1 MACLDESFDFSDEE
15 MSETEVV
22 ANRPLT
28 KRQRAKLNDGAE
40 EDYLELPMG
49 TSILLI
55 RLLHTHT
62 NSSVDIVRLRK
73 KEAFDCRGASFATI
87 RSC

>member
-1 MACLDESFDFSDEE
+1 MDLFDCSDEE

-22 ANRPLT
+22 PNRPLT

-49 TSILLI
+49 MSMSLVGIAVYT
-55 RLLHTHT
+55 T
-62 NSSVDIVRLRK
+62 NASDNVDRFRK
-73 KEAFDCRGASFATI
+73 EEAFDCRGTSFASI

>member
-1 MACLDESFDFSDEE
+1 MNLLLFSDEE

-22 ANRPLT
+22 PNRPLT

-49 TSILLI
+49 TSMLFI

-62 NSSVDIVRLRK
+62 NFSVDIVRLWK
-73 KEAFDCRGASFATI
+73 EEAFDCRGASFATI